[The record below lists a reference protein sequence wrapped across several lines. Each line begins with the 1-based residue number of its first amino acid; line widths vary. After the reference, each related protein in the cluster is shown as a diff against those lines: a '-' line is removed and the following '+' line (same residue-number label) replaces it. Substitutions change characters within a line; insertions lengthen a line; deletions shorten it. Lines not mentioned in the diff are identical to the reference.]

1 MNATTDKLKAAQ
13 HAVSHVAS
21 GMVVGLGHGST
32 ALLAVRLLAHRLHEG
47 HIRNVRGVP
56 CSSFIAEEAHQM
68 GISLTTPDAHPVV
81 DITLDGAD
89 EVDPDL
95 DMIKGGGG
103 ALLREKMVAQ
113 ASRREIIMVDQSKL
127 SDVLGNRWAVPI
139 EVVPFGWG
147 AQVTYL
153 DTLGGRAVRRMT
165 AANTPFR
172 TDQGN
177 FVLDCRFG
185 PIQDPPELAR
195 QLDSRAGIVAHG
207 LFLGLATDLVV
218 AGPDGVHHIQRKTDD
233 EHD

>member
-1 MNATTDKLKAAQ
+1 MNAEVYKLEAAQ

-32 ALLAVRLLAHRLHEG
+32 ALLAVRLLAHRLHNG
-47 HIRNVRGVP
+47 HIRNIRGVP
-56 CSSFIAEEAHQM
+56 CSSFIGEEAHQM
-68 GISLTTPDAHPVV
+68 GIALTTLGAHPVV

-95 DMIKGGGG
+95 QMIKGGGG

-113 ASRREIIMVDQSKL
+113 ASRREIIMVDESKL

-147 AQVTYL
+147 AHVTYL
-153 DTLGGRAVRRMT
+153 ETLGGHAVRRMT
-165 AANTPFR
+165 GRNIPFR

-177 FVLDCRFG
+177 FILDCRFG

-195 QLDSRAGIVAHG
+195 QLESRAGIVAHG

-218 AGPDGVHHIQRKTDD
+218 AGPDGVRHVERKAAD
-233 EHD
+233 EHH